1 MKQTKLFMKKTS
13 NWYRLIKSSLAS
25 DNQMSELYKQH
36 EYEIFGQNQFA
47 AMARGGK
54 RPFVW
59 YKTENKGL
67 IFTVTENDLASGNL
81 R

>member
-1 MKQTKLFMKKTS
+1 
-13 NWYRLIKSSLAS
+13 
-25 DNQMSELYKQH
+25 MSELYKQH

>member
-1 MKQTKLFMKKTS
+1 
-13 NWYRLIKSSLAS
+13 
-25 DNQMSELYKQH
+25 MSELYKQH

-54 RPFVW
+54 GPFVW